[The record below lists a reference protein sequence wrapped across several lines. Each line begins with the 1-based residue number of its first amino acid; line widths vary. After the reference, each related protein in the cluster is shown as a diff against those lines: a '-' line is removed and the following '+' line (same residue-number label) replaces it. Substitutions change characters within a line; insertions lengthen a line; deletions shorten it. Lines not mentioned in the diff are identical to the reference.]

1 MTRKRPSEIEILR
14 ALSDKVS
21 LNIISSIATG
31 VMKTSRLTSRSNLS
45 KKRLYSRTAYMIK
58 KGLIRRDRGHMFL
71 TSFGKISYYS
81 QLNISNAIRNYW
93 KLKAIDS
100 IQDANE
106 NHTEERIRIIKTII
120 GDDKIIQKI
129 LENQISLN

>member
-1 MTRKRPSEIEILR
+1 LTRKRPSEIEILR

-31 VMKTSRLTSRSNLS
+31 VMKTSQLTSRSNLS

-58 KGLIRRDRGHMFL
+58 KGLIRRDRGHIFL
-71 TSFGKISYYS
+71 TSLGKITYYS
-81 QLNISNAIRNYW
+81 QLNIDNAIRNYW

-106 NHTEERIRIIKTII
+106 MHTEERIRIIKTII

-129 LENQISLN
+129 LENHISLN